1 MISISEAWDHIESNV
16 VPQPIHNTNLL
27 SATGHILAN
36 DVIADVDSPPH
47 DKSIMDG
54 YAVRAA
60 DLYAGQLELDVIET
74 IVAGSCPQISLR
86 PGTAARIMTGAP
98 LPPGADA
105 VVMVEQTEI
114 VSDTDRVKFHV
125 TDLKAGQHTMR
136 RADNYHSGEVLFKKG
151 HRVRP
156 ADIGLLAEV
165 GQSEVSVY
173 RQPRVAVLPTGNEL
187 VDVQQIPGPAQIRNS
202 NGPMLT
208 ALNQANAT
216 EVRVL
221 EVGRDEES
229 ALRAQVNIGL
239 QHDILLLSGGVS
251 AGMLDLVPKVLTD
264 CGVQKIFHKIAVKPG
279 KPIWFGRRVQDSHT
293 CYVFGLPG
301 NPVSSL
307 VGYHLFVRHAIDCM
321 FEQIPRQRWRCARL
335 ANDHHTRGNRPTF
348 WPGRIVVDS
357 KSTRYVIPEQWNGS
371 SDLRTLGSSDC
382 LIHFPVEKHD
392 YHAEEEVEIWPLDHG
407 HL

>member
-16 VPQPIHNTNLL
+16 VPQPIHKINLL
-27 SATGHILAN
+27 SATGLILA
-36 DVIADVDSPPH
+36 DDIIADVDSPPH

-60 DLYAGQLELDVIET
+60 DLHAGQLELDVIET

-98 LPPGADA
+98 LPPGADT

-136 RADNYHSGEVLFKKG
+136 RADNYHSGDVLFKKG

-208 ALNQANAT
+208 ALNQANAA

-229 ALRAQVNIGL
+229 ALRA
-239 QHDILLLSGGVS
+239 
-251 AGMLDLVPKVLTD
+251 
-264 CGVQKIFHKIAVKPG
+264 
-279 KPIWFGRRVQDSHT
+279 
-293 CYVFGLPG
+293 
-301 NPVSSL
+301 
-307 VGYHLFVRHAIDCM
+307 
-321 FEQIPRQRWRCARL
+321 
-335 ANDHHTRGNRPTF
+335 
-348 WPGRIVVDS
+348 
-357 KSTRYVIPEQWNGS
+357 
-371 SDLRTLGSSDC
+371 
-382 LIHFPVEKHD
+382 
-392 YHAEEEVEIWPLDHG
+392 
-407 HL
+407 